1 MEDNDSTMKAL
12 PNLLSA
18 SRAATAVAMLF
29 FPVFSATFWVLYCW
43 GGLSDMVD
51 GPIARRMGAESELGA
66 RVDSLADILF
76 LACSCVL
83 LLPSLVL
90 SVWLWLWVAV
100 IAVVKLSAIVIATWR
115 RHRLTVPHSKTNR
128 LTGLLLFCLPF
139 AMARMD
145 VLVPA
150 VVVCAVATASLLEDI
165 MLVRKPL

>member
-76 LACSCVL
+76 LVCSCIL
-83 LLPSLVL
+83 LLPSLFL
-90 SVWLWLWVAV
+90 PVWLWLWVAV
-100 IAVVKLSAIVIATWR
+100 IAAVKLSAIAIATWR

-139 AMARMD
+139 AMALTD

-150 VVVCAVATASLLEDI
+150 AVVCTVATASLLEDI